1 MYMKA
6 AMIGHWRQWWQWW
19 WRIDTYRE
27 LLWFDFGGNDGND
40 DDEMIQREL
49 LLLDFGGNDGNDDE
63 IIQRVLLWLAIGI
76 NDDNKDD
83 ATEKLLWLDIG
94 GNDGNDDND
103 DCEHAD
109 PDQNLHLHV
118 LPVVLSL

>member
-1 MYMKA
+1 M
-6 AMIGHWRQWWQWW
+6 
-19 WRIDTYRE
+19 
-27 LLWFDFGGNDGND
+27 
-40 DDEMIQREL
+40 
-49 LLLDFGGNDGNDDE
+49 DFGGNDGNDDE
-63 IIQRVLLWLAIGI
+63 IIQRVLLWLEIGI
-76 NDDNKDD
+76 NDENKDD
-83 ATEKLLWLDIG
+83 ATEKLLWLDIGGNDEEMIKRVLLWLDIG